1 MFVYVV
7 IQLIT
12 HGFVLQTY
20 YRRGRIIDKYFDNNP
35 IFWGQVQQVYDLLR
49 PDGMSSDETDNEL
62 GPNGLKTVTRVA
74 RVWLSGAVSSM
85 WDQIEHYHH
94 DREGPKQGNRAF
106 GRTFAPKNTSDS
118 KALCGLPR
126 NYYNSLWW
134 TSLIPVDQ
142 HCLTPVDEVPLP
154 DLTMYVAFGSEFILA
169 YSHLTL
175 PSSASRAVCQ
185 VLPLQS
191 NDAQ

>member
-35 IFWGQVQQVYDLLR
+35 IFWGQVQQVYDLLG